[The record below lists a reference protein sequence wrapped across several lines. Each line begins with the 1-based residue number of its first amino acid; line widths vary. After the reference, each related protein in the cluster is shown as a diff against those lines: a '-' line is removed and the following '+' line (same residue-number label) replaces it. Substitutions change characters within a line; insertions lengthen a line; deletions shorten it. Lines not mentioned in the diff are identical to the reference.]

1 MSEKTCIALL
11 IDADN
16 ASASSIADVL
26 DELAGRGSVTVR
38 RAYGNWTSAALYS
51 WQTALQDFAIRPVQQ
66 FDVAKGKN
74 ATDMAMTIDAM
85 DILHS
90 RSVAA
95 FGLVSSDSDFAPL
108 ALRIREQGSEVIGF
122 GERKAPEAFRM
133 ACSAFIYTDRPASQG
148 NRQTREELRA
158 DRELKAMLA
167 ATFRETK
174 GDDGWSPLSAFGSHL
189 RNRHAFHQKNYG
201 FAKLGDLIRE
211 IDLFET
217 PSTDDGP
224 VRIKLKE

>member
-1 MSEKTCIALL
+1 MSKKSSIALL

-26 DELAGRGSVTVR
+26 DELASRGSVTVR
-38 RAYGNWTSAALYS
+38 RAYGNWTSSTLAS
-51 WQTALQDFAIRPVQQ
+51 WRSELQNYAIRPIQQ
-66 FDVAKGKN
+66 FDVSKGKN

-90 RSVAA
+90 RTVAT

-122 GERKAPEAFRM
+122 GESKAPEAFRK
-133 ACSAFIYTDRPASQG
+133 ACTSFIYTDRPSSQG
-148 NRQTREELRA
+148 SRQSGEELRA
-158 DRELKAMLA
+158 DNDLGAMLA
-167 ATFRETK
+167 STFEETR
-174 GDDGWSPLSAFGSHL
+174 GDDGWASLSAFGSHL
-189 RNRHAFHQKNYG
+189 RNRYAFHQKNYG

-211 IDLFET
+211 IGLFEVR
-217 PSTDDGP
+217 DDADRP
-224 VRIKLKE
+224 VRVRLRD